1 MHDTHDAGAGPSEGV
16 ATELPN
22 VGVRLVQVFTA
33 PSALFDR
40 LKERPVWIGAV
51 VTIIVIGL
59 VVQAFIPEQLVREML
74 LARLPGDASPDQV
87 RATEQAAG
95 VANVMRWVGT
105 VAFPPVFFAVLAG
118 FLLLIYN
125 VLMGGE
131 AAFKQ
136 LYSISAHANL
146 IGAVGGLITLP
157 LVLARNSLE
166 TVLSLHLL
174 VPGLAS
180 ETYGYRF
187 LSGISLFG
195 LWTTIVLGIG
205 VSRVYP
211 KVSTGGA
218 VTLLLVAYVVVK
230 ALFAIGGGI

>member
-146 IGAVGGLITLP
+146 IGAV
-157 LVLARNSLE
+157 ARLRSSSC
-166 TVLSLHLL
+166 TASRRTPISSGQSADSSPFRWCW
-174 VPGLAS
+174 PGIPS
-180 ETYGYRF
+180 RPYCRF
-187 LSGISLFG
+187 TCWCRGSI
-195 LWTTIVLGIG
+195 
-205 VSRVYP
+205 R
-211 KVSTGGA
+211 KRTG
-218 VTLLLVAYVVVK
+218 TDS
-230 ALFAIGGGI
+230 